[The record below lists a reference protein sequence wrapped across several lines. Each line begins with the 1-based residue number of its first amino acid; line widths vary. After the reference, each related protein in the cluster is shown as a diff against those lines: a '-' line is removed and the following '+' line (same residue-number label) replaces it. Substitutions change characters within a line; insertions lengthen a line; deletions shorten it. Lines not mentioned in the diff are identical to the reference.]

1 MVETYLFVATSPLAA
16 STVFR
21 SLSGAAF
28 PVRWYQ
34 HGCLPLTSDWING
47 SQMFA
52 TECTR
57 PWALN
62 GLRLFLAS

>member
-1 MVETYLFVATSPLAA
+1 MVETYLFVATSALAA

-21 SLSGAAF
+21 CLSGAAF

-34 HGCLPLTSDWING
+34 HGCLPLTSDWINA

-52 TECTR
+52 T
-57 PWALN
+57 
-62 GLRLFLAS
+62 